1 MKLLKWLWLDQNQM
15 FILVIF
21 IFKILEDDFFFFMD

>member
-21 IFKILEDDFFFFMD
+21 IFKILEDDFFMD